1 MAESDEKKGISGIDI
16 SRAARD
22 TESLSESDATLLRTL
37 MRNRGLDEEDA
48 DFNDVSIEEIT
59 ISTGRFVIPTD
70 KDKPE

>member
-1 MAESDEKKGISGIDI
+1 MAESDEKQESSDIDI

-22 TESLSESDATLLRTL
+22 SESLSESDATLLRTL

-59 ISTGRFVIPTD
+59 ISTGRFVVPPD
-70 KDKPE
+70 SDQSK